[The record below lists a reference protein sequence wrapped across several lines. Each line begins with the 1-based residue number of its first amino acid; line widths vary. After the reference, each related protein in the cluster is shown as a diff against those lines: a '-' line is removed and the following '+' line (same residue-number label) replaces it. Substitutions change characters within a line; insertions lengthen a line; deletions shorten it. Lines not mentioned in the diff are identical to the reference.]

1 MSATLLPMHPDK
13 RRIVI
18 ASSVVLVHV
27 LLLWALQSGLMRR
40 AVETLIP
47 GEILTAI
54 TSDPAPPAPQ
64 PQTPRTA
71 PTPKVA
77 PQVAEKAP
85 TPPTPSPEA
94 TPQPMPAAAPA
105 VSSAPAIDASAV
117 AATAA
122 APAPARYEEPSS
134 TAAYLKNAK
143 PVYPPL
149 SKRLAEQ
156 GKVVISVYIDVDGS
170 PKDVRIKRSSGFER
184 LDQASLAAVRT
195 WRFAPAKRNGIPE
208 ATTWDVPIDW
218 VLE

>member
-1 MSATLLPMHPDK
+1 MHPDK

-54 TSDPAPPAPQ
+54 TSDPAPAAPQ

-71 PTPKVA
+71 PTPKVT
-77 PQVAEKAP
+77 PQVVEKAP

-94 TPQPMPAAAPA
+94 TPLPMPAAAPA

-122 APAPARYEEPSS
+122 APAPARYEPPSS
-134 TAAYLKNAK
+134 SAAYLNNAK
-143 PVYPPL
+143 PNYPAL
-149 SKRLAEQ
+149 SRRLGEQ
-156 GKVVISVYIDVDGS
+156 GKVIVSVLIGIDGTAQQAQ
-170 PKDVRIKRSSGFER
+170 IKRSSGYER
-184 LDQASLAAVRT
+184 LDQAALATVRS
-195 WRFAPAKRNGIPE
+195 WRYAPAKRNGVPE
-208 ATTWDVPIDW
+208 ATTWDVPINF